1 MLFENL
7 PYFYTVPSI
16 LAIMTQPVPIQN
28 LAFVSNF
35 QYTTSQTN
43 SIGSLSDAKL
53 TKMCMAISETSL
65 IEDWE
70 NENDSHW
77 ESFPSID

>member
-16 LAIMTQPVPIQN
+16 FAVMTQPAPIQN
-28 LAFVSNF
+28 LTFVSNF
-35 QYTTSQTN
+35 QYTTNQTN
-43 SIGSLSDAKL
+43 AIGSLSDAKL
-53 TKMCMAISETSL
+53 TKMCMAISESSL

-70 NENDSHW
+70 NEDDSHW
-77 ESFPSID
+77 ASFPSID